1 MLPPTPGVLIVFG
14 QRTDA
19 RIDIDAWCAHAERFF
34 ATRLGL
40 TEEKRYRPGDH
51 APRAAHARFVI
62 APRDGEP
69 GIRAASAE
77 PRDDADLAL
86 AVEAEARANGAGL
99 ALLARRCPTVW
110 RVAREAEDDPLAL
123 RLAAILASV
132 LLGPIVDPRVPEIF
146 GVKTA
151 RAKLETGPA
160 RPASQTSK
168 S

>member
-14 QRTDA
+14 QRPDA

-40 TEEKRYRPGDH
+40 TEEKRYRPGED
-51 APRAAHARFVI
+51 APRADHARFVI
-62 APRDGEP
+62 APAGGEP
-69 GIRAASAE
+69 GIRAASAG
-77 PRDDADLAL
+77 PREDADLAL
-86 AVEAEARANGAGL
+86 AAEAEARTGGGL

-110 RVAREAEDDPLAL
+110 RVTQEAEDDPLAL
-123 RLAAILASV
+123 RLAAILASI
-132 LLGPIVDPRVPEIF
+132 LLGPIVDPRLPEIF

-160 RPASQTSK
+160 RPAPQTSR